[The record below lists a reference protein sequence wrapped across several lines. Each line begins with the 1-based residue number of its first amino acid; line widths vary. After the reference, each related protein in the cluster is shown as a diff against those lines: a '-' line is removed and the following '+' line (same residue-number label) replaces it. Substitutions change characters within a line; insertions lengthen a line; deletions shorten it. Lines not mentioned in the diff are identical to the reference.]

1 MSAML
6 RQVCARYEGE
16 VQGVGFR
23 YVTRNLA
30 NALGV
35 AGGVENLNDGAV
47 QLVAEGP
54 EDVLKR
60 LLLQVRTS
68 RLGPNVASEKIEWR
82 AAQGLSGFYY
92 R

>member
-1 MSAML
+1 MSDTL
-6 RQVCARYEGE
+6 CQVRVRFEGD

-30 NALGV
+30 IALGV
-35 AGGVENLNDGAV
+35 AGGVENLPDGAV
-47 QLVAEGP
+47 QLVAEGS

-60 LLLQVRTS
+60 LLLQIRVS
-68 RLGPNVASEKIEWR
+68 RLGPNIASEKIEWR
-82 AAQGLSGFYY
+82 AAQGLGGFYY

>member
-1 MSAML
+1 MNGSL
-6 RQVCARYEGE
+6 RQVRVRYEGD

-23 YVTRNLA
+23 YVVRNLA
-30 NALGV
+30 NALG
-35 AGGVENLNDGAV
+35 ATGGVENLGDGAV

-60 LLLQVRTS
+60 LLLQIRTS
-68 RLGPNVASEKIEWR
+68 RLGPSIASEQIEWR
-82 AAQGLSGFYY
+82 AAQGLDGFYY